1 MTDLDG
7 RISVTHADDGARSRA
22 AVFFRF
28 FIMIPHFIWLG
39 LWSIGALV
47 VAPIHWVIALVRGG
61 PAEWAHAF
69 YSAYVR
75 YALHV
80 YAYTYLAAGRYPGF
94 LGEPGYV
101 IEAEFPP
108 PGPQRRWT
116 IALRIFLALPAL
128 VLASFLANGAGG
140 GYGSGGY
147 GGTGEAGDAGSFA
160 VSYSGL
166 GFTLAVLAWFASL
179 ALARTPTGLRDA
191 QVYCQG
197 YAAQAFGYLLL
208 LNDRYPTSDPHAV
221 PLDPMP
227 AHPVRLQ
234 VADDRERNR
243 LTVFFRLLLAI
254 PYLVWWALWSLA
266 AFFAAIAGWFAALVT
281 GRLPDPLHRF
291 LGAFLRYGTHVNS
304 FILLLGGPFPGF
316 TGRPG
321 SYPVELEIDEPQPQH
336 RAKTAFRVILAIP
349 AFAAAGAFG
358 AAAGVAAVG
367 AWFSV
372 LATGRVPGGLY
383 GLIGWAVRYG
393 AQAHGYFLLLTERY
407 PYTGPDGRGR
417 PAAEPPPAPEQPEA
431 LGVAP
436 ERPGGPTPVGPAAG

>member
-1 MTDLDG
+1 VTDQEG
-7 RISVTHADDGARSRA
+7 RIKVTHSDDGARSRA
-22 AVFFRF
+22 AVFFRII
-28 FIMIPHFIWLG
+28 IMIPHFVWLG
-39 LWSIGALV
+39 LWSIGAVV
-47 VAPIHWVIALVRGG
+47 VAPIHWVIALIRGG
-61 PAEWAHAF
+61 PAGWAHAF

-80 YAYTYLAAGRYPGF
+80 SAYTYLAAGRYPGF

-108 PGPQRRWT
+108 PGTQRRWT
-116 IALRIFLALPAL
+116 IALRFFIALPAL
-128 VLASFLANGAGG
+128 VLASALANGGG
-140 GYGSGGY
+140 ASGYSGNADDATTVAISSGG
-147 GGTGEAGDAGSFA
+147 
-160 VSYSGL
+160 L
-166 GFTLAVLAWFASL
+166 GATLAFLAWFASL

-208 LNDRYPTSDPHAV
+208 LNDRYPTSDPDAV

-227 AHPVRLQ
+227 AHPIRLQ
-234 VADDRERNR
+234 VEDDRERNR

-254 PYLVWWALWSLA
+254 PYLLWGFLWGIA

-281 GRLPDPLHRF
+281 GRLPEALHRF
-291 LGAFLRYGTHVNS
+291 LGAFVRYQTHVNS
-304 FILLLGGPFPGF
+304 FIFLLGGPFPGF
-316 TGRPG
+316 TGRRG
-321 SYPVELEIDEPQPQH
+321 SYPVDLEIDEPQPQH

-349 AFAAAGAFG
+349 AFAAAGGFG
-358 AAAGVAAVG
+358 TVAAVAAVG

-372 LATGRVPGGLY
+372 LATGRVPEGLHR
-383 GLIGWAVRYG
+383 LLGWAVRYQ
-393 AQAHGYFLLLTERY
+393 AQTYAYVLLLTERY

-417 PAAEPPPAPEQPEA
+417 PAAEPPAAPEQPET

-436 ERPGGPTPVGPAAG
+436 ERP

>member
-1 MTDLDG
+1 VTDLEG
-7 RISVTHADDGARSRA
+7 RIRVTHADDGARSRA
-22 AVFFRF
+22 AVFFRII
-28 FIMIPHFIWLG
+28 IMIPHFIWLG

-101 IEAEFPP
+101 IEADIPP
-108 PGPQRRWT
+108 PGTQRRWT
-116 IALRIFLALPAL
+116 IALRFFVALPAL
-128 VLASFLANGAGG
+128 VLATVLAGG
-140 GYGSGGY
+140 IEGGYSGG
-147 GGTGEAGDAGSFA
+147 GGGGADDADSLA
-160 VSYSGL
+160 ISSSGL
-166 GFTLAVLAWFASL
+166 GVTIAVLAWFASL

-208 LNDRYPTSDPHAV
+208 LNDRYPTSHPDAV

-227 AHPVRLQ
+227 AHPVRVQ

-254 PYLVWWALWSLA
+254 PHLVWWFLWSIA
-266 AFFAAIAGWFAALVT
+266 AFFAAIAGWFAALAT
-281 GRLPDPLHRF
+281 GRLPDALHRF

-304 FILLLGGPFPGF
+304 FIVLLGDPFPGF

-321 SYPVELEIDEPQPQH
+321 SYPVEVEIDEPQPQH
-336 RAKTAFRVILAIP
+336 RAKTGFRVFLAIP
-349 AFAAAGAFG
+349 ALAAAGGFGTVAF
-358 AAAGVAAVG
+358 VAAVG
-367 AWFSV
+367 AWFSA
-372 LATGRVPGGLY
+372 LFTGRIPDGLH
-383 GLIGWAVRYG
+383 GLLGWAVRYE
-393 AQAHGYFLLLTERY
+393 AQAYAYLLLLTDRY

-417 PAAEPPPAPEQPEA
+417 PAAEPPAAPEQPGP
-431 LGVAP
+431 LGIAP
-436 ERPGGPTPVGPAAG
+436 ERP

>member
-1 MTDLDG
+1 MTDLSG
-7 RISVTHADDGARSRA
+7 RIRVTHADDGARSRA

-39 LWSIGALV
+39 LWSIGAAV
-47 VAPIHWVIALVRGG
+47 VAPIHWVIALIRGG

-147 GGTGEAGDAGSFA
+147 GGSGGAGDAGSFA
-160 VSYSGL
+160 ISYSGL

-197 YAAQAFGYLLL
+197 YAAQAFGYVLL
-208 LNDRYPTSDPHAV
+208 LNDRYPTSDSDAV
-221 PLDPMP
+221 PLDPLP

-254 PYLVWWALWSLA
+254 PYVVWWSLWSIA
-266 AFFAAIAGWFAALVT
+266 AFFAAIAGWFATLIT

-349 AFAAAGAFG
+349 AFAAAGGFG
-358 AAAGVAAVG
+358 AVAGVAAVG

-372 LATGRVPGGLY
+372 LATGRVPEGLY
-383 GLIGWAVRYG
+383 GLLGWAVRYQ
-393 AQAHGYFLLLTERY
+393 AQAHGYFLLLTDRY

-417 PAAEPPPAPEQPEA
+417 PVAEPPAAPEQPET

-436 ERPGGPTPVGPAAG
+436 ERP

>member
-7 RISVTHADDGARSRA
+7 RIRVTHADDGARSRA
-22 AVFFRF
+22 AVFFR
-28 FIMIPHFIWLG
+28 IIIVIPHFIWLG
-39 LWSIGALV
+39 LWSIGAIV
-47 VAPIHWVIALVRGG
+47 VAPIHWVIALIRGG
-61 PAEWAHAF
+61 PAEWAHSF

-108 PGPQRRWT
+108 PGTQRRWT
-116 IALRIFLALPAL
+116 IALRVFIALPAL
-128 VLASFLANGAGG
+128 VLASVLAGG
-140 GYGSGGY
+140 IEGGY
-147 GGTGEAGDAGSFA
+147 SDGAGDADSFA
-160 VSYSGL
+160 ISSSGL
-166 GFTLAVLAWFASL
+166 GVTIAVLAWFASL

-208 LNDRYPTSDPHAV
+208 LNDRYPTSDPDAV
-221 PLDPMP
+221 PLDPLP

-254 PYLVWWALWSLA
+254 PYVLWGFLWWIA

-281 GRLPDPLHRF
+281 GRLPDALHRF
-291 LGAFLRYGTHVNS
+291 LGAFVRYETHVNS
-304 FILLLGGPFPGF
+304 FLALLGGPFPGF

-321 SYPVELEIDEPQPQH
+321 SYPVDLEIDEPQPQH
-336 RAKTAFRVILAIP
+336 RAKTGFRVFLALP
-349 AFAAAGAFG
+349 ALAVSGGFGTVAF
-358 AAAGVAAVG
+358 VAAIG
-367 AWFSV
+367 AWFSA
-372 LATGRVPGGLY
+372 LFTGRIPEGLHR
-383 GLIGWAVRYG
+383 LLGWAVRYG
-393 AQAHGYFLLLTERY
+393 AQAHAYLLLLTDRY

-417 PAAEPPPAPEQPEA
+417 AVAEPPAAPEQPET
-431 LGVAP
+431 LGIAP
-436 ERPGGPTPVGPAAG
+436 ERP